1 MARFIDFVN
10 KWGRNTVMNL
20 LDEVHAH
27 PARPVDNPYV
37 IWGLIEGSHLD
48 NVQKPWRRFRKMA
61 GIEDVRIHDLRHSF
75 ASFAVS
81 KGMSLAVIGR
91 LLGHTQVQTTAR
103 YAHLMAAPMTEAA
116 SSVTDVLGDLM
127 NINTK
132 PMSSQKPERQ
142 AGNTIPGTKVT
153 APTYLTSNQAA
164 KYLNVA
170 PRLMEN
176 WRWRKVGP
184 KFVKV
189 GNRVRYD
196 MVDLKS
202 FISSSAPC

>member
-1 MARFIDFVN
+1 
-10 KWGRNTVMNL
+10 
-20 LDEVHAH
+20 
-27 PARPVDNPYV
+27 
-37 IWGLIEGSHLD
+37 
-48 NVQKPWRRFRKMA
+48 MA

-127 NINTK
+127 NIDTK
-132 PMSSQKPERQ
+132 PKSSQMLERQ

>member
-1 MARFIDFVN
+1 
-10 KWGRNTVMNL
+10 
-20 LDEVHAH
+20 
-27 PARPVDNPYV
+27 
-37 IWGLIEGSHLD
+37 
-48 NVQKPWRRFRKMA
+48 MA

-116 SSVTDVLGDLM
+116 STVTDVLGELM
-127 NINTK
+127 NMDTK
-132 PMSSQKPERQ
+132 PKADQKPKRCSSS
-142 AGNTIPGTKVT
+142 AIPGTHVT
-153 APTYLTSNQAA
+153 APTFLTSDQAA

-184 KFVKV
+184 KHVKV
-189 GNRVRYD
+189 GNRIRYD
-196 MVDLKS
+196 MTDLKS
-202 FISSSAPC
+202 FISSDVSF